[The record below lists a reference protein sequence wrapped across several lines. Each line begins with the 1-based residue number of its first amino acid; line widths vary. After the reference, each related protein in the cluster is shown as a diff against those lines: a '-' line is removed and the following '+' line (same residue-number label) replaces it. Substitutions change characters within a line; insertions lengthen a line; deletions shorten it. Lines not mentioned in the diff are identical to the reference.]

1 MRATATAPIV
11 LAACILA
18 GCGNGE
24 ADFSSPEAT
33 FRTLWRAAE
42 AGDHEV
48 LLACFS
54 KTTRERLEAIQRTA
68 AEWQKK
74 APKEGK
80 TGTDMVAEIIADSRK
95 TSPPQFGE
103 RTIEGDRAS
112 LEVTFER
119 QMKDGAKRKR
129 QTVEF
134 VREAGGWKVR
144 LALPD
149 PEQVEEALP
158 QAPEES

>member
-1 MRATATAPIV
+1 MRAAATASIL
-11 LAACILA
+11 LAACIVA

-42 AGDHEV
+42 AGDHGT

-54 KTTRERLEAIQRTA
+54 KSTRERLEAIQRTA
-68 AEWQKK
+68 AQWQKR
-74 APKEGK
+74 APKKGK
-80 TGTDMVAEIIADSRK
+80 SGTDIVAEIIAESR
-95 TSPPQFGE
+95 TIAPPLFGE
-103 RTIEGDRAS
+103 QTIEGDRAS

-134 VREAGGWKVR
+134 VREAEGWKVR
-144 LALPD
+144 LALPNPD
-149 PEQVEEALP
+149 QLEEALP
-158 QAPEES
+158 RTRDET